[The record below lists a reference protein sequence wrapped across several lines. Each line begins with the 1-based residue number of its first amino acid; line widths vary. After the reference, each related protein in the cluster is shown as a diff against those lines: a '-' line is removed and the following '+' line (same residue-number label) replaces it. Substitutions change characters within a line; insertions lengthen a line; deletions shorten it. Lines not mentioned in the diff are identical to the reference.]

1 MLTLLVIS
9 DEIGDVDVF
18 GEVCNVIDDEVFGDY
33 VDVFWWGFLI
43 DDDVFGDYVD
53 VFWWG
58 FLIDDEVF
66 GDYVMWMFFGEVF

>member
-33 VDVFWWGFLI
+33 VDVFW
-43 DDDVFGDYVD
+43 
-53 VFWWG
+53 
-58 FLIDDEVF
+58 
-66 GDYVMWMFFGEVF
+66 